1 MDCSLLMAVALRVR
15 DVSAFLVM
23 PWIVSVA
30 MKLLLG
36 HSYSVTTKAA
46 YIRAGKKHAAH
57 SLKLII
63 VCTYAIHFA
72 G

>member
-1 MDCSLLMAVALRVR
+1 MAVALQLL

-23 PWIVSVA
+23 PWIVGVA

-36 HSYSVTTKAA
+36 HSYSFTTKAA
-46 YIRAGKKHAAH
+46 YICAGKKHAAH

-63 VCTYAIHFA
+63 VCTYALHFA
-72 G
+72 R